1 MSSAKYM
8 HWTGSFAESDAE
20 TVYRTHRLETDRK
33 LIHVVCGIVV
43 LAVCGYLLNDLRDPR
58 PHEFDWQV
66 LIGARVA
73 IVLVA
78 AVYSIAL
85 GRIRDVRVMDAF
97 SLLMMIAVVFSS
109 LWANAYRPKD
119 FYTHVGAD
127 VVILI
132 GIYLVIPIA
141 QSLRLGGAAAYSCG
155 LAYLYFV
162 YKTPPDAMTETSAAV
177 SLVIANLMGFL
188 ICFRHAYVQ
197 RSQFTA
203 YKNERAARQALEEA
217 RSEIRSLSG
226 LIPICANCKSVR
238 NDEGFWEQ
246 VESYVRDRSEAEFSH
261 SLCPKCAELYEPP
274 R

>member
-1 MSSAKYM
+1 MSSAM
-8 HWTGSFAESDAE
+8 SIRWTGSFDQPDAESA
-20 TVYRTHRLETDRK
+20 YRTYQMAYDRK
-33 LIHVVCGIVV
+33 LIRVICVIVV
-43 LAVCGYLLNDLRDPR
+43 LAVCGYLLNDLRDPE
-58 PHEFDWQV
+58 PGAFKWQV
-66 LIGARVA
+66 MIGGRIA
-73 IVLVA
+73 IVLIA
-78 AVYSIAL
+78 AAFSIVV
-85 GRIRDVRVMDAF
+85 GRVRDVRAMDAL
-97 SLLMMIAVVFSS
+97 SMLMMVAVVFSS

-132 GIYLVIPIA
+132 GIYLVIPLA
-141 QSLRLGGAAAYSCG
+141 QSLRFGGAIAYSSG

-177 SLVIANLMGFL
+177 SLVIANLLGYL
-188 ICFRHAYVQ
+188 VSFRHARVQ
-197 RSQFTA
+197 RNQYTA
-203 YKNERAARQALEEA
+203 LKNEQVARQALEEA

-226 LIPICANCKSVR
+226 LIPICASCKSVR

-261 SLCPKCAELYEPP
+261 SLCPKCATLYDPP